1 MHAEGFVGGSGG
13 GCCGG
18 VGGGVGGGGSGGG
31 GGGAAAGGGGGG
43 GRACGGSASSNG
55 TTTET
60 CPGVCLFPVAR
71 KENVTRSNT
80 TAETRAS
87 RTVHTTRTGSI
98 HLR

>member
-1 MHAEGFVGGSGG
+1 MQAEGFVGGSGG

-18 VGGGVGGGGSGGG
+18 VGGGGSGGG
-31 GGGAAAGGGGGG
+31 GGAGGGGGG

-60 CPGVCLFPVAR
+60 CPGVCLFPAAR